1 LRGADENAV
10 AAILSMHRPSADRPR
25 AIETSDHR
33 GAERVHVRDATRHVR
48 EHRRVVPAMRC
59 TNDGHTTVGIQH
71 IRFDKLMEPE
81 MTIFKALQSAVLG
94 IDDDDDVNA
103 AEEVEEKP

>member
-1 LRGADENAV
+1 
-10 AAILSMHRPSADRPR
+10 
-25 AIETSDHR
+25 
-33 GAERVHVRDATRHVR
+33 
-48 EHRRVVPAMRC
+48 MRC